1 MIRSMVVMIF
11 IETLDLFPLFL
22 KFLKLNYY

>member
-11 IETLDLFPLFL
+11 IETLDLFSLFL